1 MTIMFLTFGQKTEY
15 HVQAY
20 LSMLSFRRQ
29 ATAQDH
35 IVMVTTAPEFYRH
48 AQSWA
53 DIVTITDEQVQQWKG
68 KHQYMFRVKT
78 VAMCQQVEAH
88 PDDHLLFVDTDTILY
103 GDLKQMRAVLDQ
115 GTGLLHRNEGHPS
128 QMKGP
133 SLQMWKTVR
142 GNTYGNITLGDT
154 HCMWNSGI
162 IGMPRNKMKQIA
174 DDTLMLLDRM
184 LDDGVKSFN
193 IEQYAMSVAMQAHVP
208 LAEAYP
214 YVAHYWASKD
224 YWVNAGME
232 LLSRALLTN
241 ATEEEEMLLFEKLDL
256 SKLPINVHHSNT
268 GRRLHNLVEK
278 AFPDRDLRFLSD
290 SEPTAPNHQDAND

>member
-1 MTIMFLTFGQKTEY
+1 MFLTFGQKTEY

-35 IVMVTTAPEFYRH
+35 FVMVTTAPEFYRH

-53 DIVTITDEQVQQWKG
+53 EIVTITDEQVQQWQG

-78 VAMCQQVEAH
+78 IALCKQVEAH
-88 PDDHLLFVDTDTILY
+88 PDDHLLFVDTDTVLY
-103 GDLKQMRAVLDQ
+103 GDLQQMREVLDQ

-133 SLQMWKTVR
+133 SQQMWKTVK

-162 IGMPRNKMKQIA
+162 IGIPRKKMKQIA

-193 IEQYAMSVAMQAHVP
+193 IEQYAMSVAMQTHVS
-208 LAEAYP
+208 LEEAYP
-214 YVAHYWASKD
+214 YVAHYWASKEC
-224 YWVNAGME
+224 WVNAGME
-232 LLSRALLTN
+232 LLSRVLLTN
-241 ATEEEEMLLFEKLDL
+241 ATEEEEMRLFEQLDL

-268 GRRLHNLVEK
+268 GRRLHNLVGK
-278 AFPDRDLRFLSD
+278 AFPDRHVHYLDNSELAEPDQQDDNDL
-290 SEPTAPNHQDAND
+290 